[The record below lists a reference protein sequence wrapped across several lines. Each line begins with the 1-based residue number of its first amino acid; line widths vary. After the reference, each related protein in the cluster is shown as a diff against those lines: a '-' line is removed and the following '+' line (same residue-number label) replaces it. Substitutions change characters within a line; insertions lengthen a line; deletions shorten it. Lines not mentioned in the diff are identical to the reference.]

1 VVEGMHIIM
10 GMPPHIIIMGIPAD
24 IMRAIASQR
33 SFIMS
38 IEVSPSGIILQVMPS
53 FVISQ
58 DIRHIMGIMFMP
70 IMPGIMPMP
79 IMPGI
84 IMPGIMFMPI
94 MPGIIMPGIPIMFI
108 GIMLGIIMG
117 IMGIMFWPMFIGI
130 IGMFIGIIGMFI
142 AAVMIVLPVWNA
154 SGTSLSVALDGAR
167 KEFLVRAFCSHGTEA
182 RPQRRRRV
190 YGSRYASAILYV

>member
-1 VVEGMHIIM
+1 MHIIM

-84 IMPGIMFMPI
+84 IMPGI
-94 MPGIIMPGIPIMFI
+94 PIMFI

-142 AAVMIVLPVWNA
+142 AAVMIVLPVSNA